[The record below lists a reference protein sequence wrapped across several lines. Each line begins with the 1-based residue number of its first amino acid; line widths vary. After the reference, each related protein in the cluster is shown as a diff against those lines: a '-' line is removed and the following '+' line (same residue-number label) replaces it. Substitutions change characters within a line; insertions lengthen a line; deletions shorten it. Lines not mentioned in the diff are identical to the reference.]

1 MAFTMEVPKEGTIEK
16 DVQKPFTMEVPDEAA
31 IKKEVLEQVKP
42 LQKEVDQIQALAE
55 RNVAE
60 ILTLDTD
67 ELAKKKQILQSI
79 ESFGAAS
86 MKSSAA
92 KNSLLQVTVG
102 NLSKNGDEGSIVAKG
117 LMDLNRELKDL
128 DPSLID
134 FTKTGI
140 FGQLFNPIRAYF
152 ARYQQADSAIAD
164 IIVSLDKGK
173 TTLKNDNTT
182 LEIEQQALRDLTKKL
197 MKEVQLGILMDK
209 SIEMQIVAAKDR
221 NEDPEKIKFVTEEVL
236 FPLRQRIMD
245 MQQMI
250 VVNHQGVIAMEIVIR
265 NNKELMRGVE
275 RAQTVTISAL
285 KISVTVAGALYNQ
298 KIVLKKIEMLNETT
312 NNLISIT
319 GQMLVNHGA
328 EIHKRSMDTNISVE
342 TMKTAFANVIEA
354 LDSINTYKQEALPK
368 MRDTINQFRELA
380 DKGEEQIQKLEKG
393 HKLEL

>member
-1 MAFTMEVPKEGTIEK
+1 MAFTMEVL
-16 DVQKPFTMEVPDEAA
+16 DEAA
-31 IKKEVLEQVKP
+31 IKKEVQEQVKP
-42 LQKEVDQIQALAE
+42 VPEEVARLQAVAE
-55 RNVAE
+55 NNVAE
-60 ILTLDTD
+60 ILTLDVD
-67 ELAKKKQILQSI
+67 ELAKKKYILQSI

-86 MKSSAA
+86 MRSSAA

-102 NLSKNGDEGSIVAKG
+102 NLSRDGDEGGVVAKG

-140 FGQLFNPIRAYF
+140 IGKLFDPVRAYF
-152 ARYQQADSAIAD
+152 ARYQKADSAIAD

-182 LEIEQQALRDLTKKL
+182 LEIEQQAMRDLTKKL

-209 SIEMQIVAAKDR
+209 SIEMQIVAAKSR
-221 NEDPEKIKFVTEEVL
+221 NEDPEKVKFVAEEVL

-245 MQQMI
+245 IQQMI
-250 VVNHQGVIAMEIVIR
+250 VVNQQGVLATEIVIR

-285 KISVTVAGALYNQ
+285 RTSVNVASALYHQ
-298 KIVLKKIEMLNETT
+298 KIVLKKIEMLDETT
-312 NNLISIT
+312 NNILINTSK
-319 GQMLVNHGA
+319 MLREQGV
-328 EIHKRSMDTNISVE
+328 EIQRGSMETNISIE
-342 TMKTAFANVIEA
+342 ALETAFADAMEA

-368 MRDTINQFRELA
+368 MRDTINQFKELA
-380 DKGEEQIQKLEKG
+380 AKGEEQILQLEKG
-393 HKLEL
+393 HKLAL